1 MTVALA
7 RRFIVEVAPW
17 AATAPDVWTGIAGVN
32 DFDYELAATTED
44 TTDFDT
50 DGYTSKEK
58 TAQGWTNTIKAF
70 RRVSIDGNGK
80 PTVFDPGAEIVRAA
94 HDKFQN
100 EARVWTRWYDRNG
113 ADEAYEGLALVQWK
127 LSKTG
132 VTNVQEVTIT
142 LDGDGARTAIDN
154 PLAVAAVPAIDS
166 ATPTGQTAG
175 KAVLIKGDGF
185 TGATAVTFGGTAATS
200 YTVDSDGELTAVLPA
215 GAAGSAPIVV
225 TNATGASAAL
235 PYTRGA

>member
-17 AATAPDVWTGIAGVN
+17 AATAPDGTVGTWTALGGIN

-50 DGYTSKEK
+50 DGFTSKEK

-70 RRVSIDGNGK
+70 RKISSANGV
-80 PTVFDPGAEIVRAA
+80 PPVFDAGQEVVRDA
-94 HDKFQN
+94 HDVFGTA
-100 EARVWTRWYDRNG
+100 ARVWTRWYDRNG
-113 ADEAYEGLALVQWK
+113 GDESYEGLALVSWK

-142 LDGDGARTAIDN
+142 LDGDGTRTKIAN
-154 PLAVAAVPAIDS
+154 PV
-166 ATPTGQTAG
+166 
-175 KAVLIKGDGF
+175 
-185 TGATAVTFGGTAATS
+185 
-200 YTVDSDGELTAVLPA
+200 A
-215 GAAGSAPIVV
+215 GA
-225 TNATGASAAL
+225 
-235 PYTRGA
+235 

>member
-1 MTVALA
+1 MTIALA
-7 RRFIVEVAPW
+7 RRFIIEVAANTGTDTPP
-17 AATAPDVWTGIAGVN
+17 TVWTPILGVN
-32 DFDYELAATTED
+32 DFDYELTAVTED

-70 RRVSIDGNGK
+70 RKVSKGTGGK
-80 PTVFDPGAEIVRAA
+80 PTVFDPGAEIVRDA
-94 HDKFQN
+94 HDVFGD

-142 LDGDGARTAIDN
+142 LDGDGARTPITN
-154 PLAVAAVPAIDS
+154 PVVAA
-166 ATPTGQTAG
+166 
-175 KAVLIKGDGF
+175 
-185 TGATAVTFGGTAATS
+185 
-200 YTVDSDGELTAVLPA
+200 
-215 GAAGSAPIVV
+215 
-225 TNATGASAAL
+225 
-235 PYTRGA
+235 